1 MGGESCFPPP
11 FSKVDGGE
19 FGYFPPH
26 FQNGWG
32 GNWLIS
38 HQAMGG
44 ENFWPPDVMGGTTF
58 LVSPPIGWRGK
69 LKLSQKRREL
79 SRKTRFWA
87 DFGQSMGGD
96 NFFMGGDN
104 FRPPPRFEHRGGGIF
119 VPPHG
124 SDTLGGE
131 FFWCP
136 PPPWGGNVHPCR
148 HPNLLIVNTT
158 DFLKP
163 SLFGHVCI
171 VMSNYKMSH

>member
-1 MGGESCFPPP
+1 MVGKCPPIGAHPPPYGGGIVFSPPILKSRRGGIWVFPPP
-11 FSKVDGGE
+11 TFKTAGGGIGRFPTKPWGE
-19 FGYFPPH
+19 KNFGPLTS
-26 FQNGWG
+26 W
-32 GNWLIS
+32 
-38 HQAMGG
+38 
-44 ENFWPPDVMGGTTF
+44 GGTTF

-104 FRPPPRFEHRGGGIF
+104 FRPPPRFDIVGGERF

-136 PPPWGGNVHPCR
+136 PPPWGGMD
-148 HPNLLIVNTT
+148 TY
-158 DFLKP
+158 
-163 SLFGHVCI
+163 G
-171 VMSNYKMSH
+171 